1 MMVCKLVIFHEVCCK
16 VLYWIAAGR
25 QFLDSCLIELKAL
38 LDTKTTILLVH
49 DVKMQL

>member
-25 QFLDSCLIELKAL
+25 QFLDSGLIELKAL